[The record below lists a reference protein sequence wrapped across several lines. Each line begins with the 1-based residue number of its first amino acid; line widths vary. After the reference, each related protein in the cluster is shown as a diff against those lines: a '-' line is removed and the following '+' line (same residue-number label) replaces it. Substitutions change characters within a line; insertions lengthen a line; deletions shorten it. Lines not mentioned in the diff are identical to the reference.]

1 MNSPNVETALVI
13 GKYPRRKAKKARAKL
28 MEKAAKV
35 IRIAEK
41 LAKERA
47 ERRKKRAA
55 KKLNSSSTSST
66 ADADI
71 TDILTVYDPS
81 LGFTLYYYINI
92 LLVRCV
98 IGSSKSS
105 RASSFIKIFQRH
117 SGGVF
122 VLDVYFCCF
131 LGACWVLC

>member
-55 KKLNSSSTSST
+55 KKLNSSSTSSI

-71 TDILTVYDPS
+71 TDILTVYDPV
-81 LGFTLYYYINI
+81 LGF
-92 LLVRCV
+92 
-98 IGSSKSS
+98 
-105 RASSFIKIFQRH
+105 IFF
-117 SGGVF
+117 SIISTSPMF
-122 VLDVYFCCF
+122 DV
-131 LGACWVLC
+131 